1 MLYSTSHLQ
10 TAFSEI
16 SIKTGHITQ
25 IFTTLSLSSIDTR
38 DDSPT
43 NITTKTS
50 CYGMG
55 VNYSVNELK
64 LYWLQLKDTHIS
76 AENAFAS
83 WFFPPFSLSKNT
95 WRCAQTAIFS
105 RKHYSQVNLLETFFF
120 SPRDLKCQH
129 YCLFVNFHTQIQDAL
144 EGSVTSFV
152 LCHHSSY
159 SYCALLLLY
168 LPFNTNSLTW
178 LKLLNNNNKNNWFSF
193 SRCQGISD
201 YGQKHNLSV
210 KC

>member
-1 MLYSTSHLQ
+1 MIALQ
-10 TAFSEI
+10 I
-16 SIKTGHITQ
+16 SQLKLPVMAWGSITQ
-25 IFTTLSLSSIDTR
+25 LMNSNSIDFSWKTPIYHQRMPLLLVFSPPSPCPKIPEDVHKQGNFFKKTLFTSKFTR
-38 DDSPT
+38 
-43 NITTKTS
+43 N
-50 CYGMG
+50 
-55 VNYSVNELK
+55 
-64 LYWLQLKDTHIS
+64 
-76 AENAFAS
+76 
-83 WFFPPFSLSKNT
+83 
-95 WRCAQTAIFS
+95 
-105 RKHYSQVNLLETFFF
+105 FFF

-159 SYCALLLLY
+159 SYCVLLLLY

-193 SRCQGISD
+193 SRCQGISG

>member
-1 MLYSTSHLQ
+1 VLYSISHLQ

-38 DDSPT
+38 DDSLT

-64 LYWLQLKDTHIS
+64 LHWLQLKDTHIS

-83 WFFPPFSLSKNT
+83 CFFPPSPCPKIPEDVHKQGNFFKKTLFTSKCTRN
-95 WRCAQTAIFS
+95 
-105 RKHYSQVNLLETFFF
+105 FFF

-178 LKLLNNNNKNNWFSF
+178 LKLNNDNKNNWFPF

-201 YGQKHNLSV
+201 YGQKHNF
-210 KC
+210 CQ